1 MDPRHHR
8 EGLILTRFMSSPSR
22 ALRAAGILVLL
33 VLWTGAPL
41 LAVSAE
47 SGPFAGF
54 DGHWS
59 GTGTIKPAD
68 KPAERIRCE
77 ATYRPRGSSQHE
89 IDLQLRCDS
98 DSYKFDLAGQF
109 QADEGNH
116 ISGSFTERTRS
127 VGGTVVGNAQGPRM
141 QFHVESSAF
150 SATMV
155 MITRGRSQ
163 SVSIDAQGGG
173 QFVKASM
180 TLRRG

>member
-1 MDPRHHR
+1 
-8 EGLILTRFMSSPSR
+8 MSSPSR
-22 ALRAAGILVLL
+22 ALPAAGTLLLL
-33 VLWTGAPL
+33 VLWTWAPL
-41 LAVSAE
+41 QAVSAE
-47 SGPFAGF
+47 TGPFAGF

-68 KPAERIRCE
+68 KPAERIRCD

-109 QADEGNH
+109 QADASNH
-116 ISGSFTERTRS
+116 ITGNFTERTRG
-127 VGGTVVGNAQGPRM
+127 VGGSVIGNAQGPRM

-155 MITRGRSQ
+155 MTTRGRSQ
-163 SVSIDAQGGG
+163 AVAIDAQGGG

-180 TLRRG
+180 TLHRG

>member
-1 MDPRHHR
+1 MDVRHHS
-8 EGLILTRFMSSPSR
+8 EGLILTRIMSSPSR
-22 ALRAAGILVLL
+22 ALRAAGTLL
-33 VLWTGAPL
+33 LLSLWASWPLPGA
-41 LAVSAE
+41 SAE

-68 KPAERIRCE
+68 SPAERIRCE

-116 ISGSFTERTRS
+116 ISGNFTERTRG
-127 VGGTVVGNAQGPRM
+127 VGGSVVGNAQGPRM

-155 MITRGRSQ
+155 MTTRGRSQ
-163 SVSIDAQGGG
+163 AVAIDAQGGG

-180 TLRRG
+180 TLHR

>member
-1 MDPRHHR
+1 
-8 EGLILTRFMSSPSR
+8 MSSPSR
-22 ALRAAGILVLL
+22 PTRAAGFVLL
-33 VLWTGAPL
+33 LSLWTWAPL
-41 LAVSAE
+41 PAVAAD

-68 KPAERIRCE
+68 KPTERIRCD

-89 IDLQLRCDS
+89 IDLQLRCES

-109 QADEGNH
+109 QADEGNRV
-116 ISGSFTERTRS
+116 SGSFTERTRG
-127 VGGTVVGNAQGPRM
+127 VGGTVVGNGQGPRM
-141 QFHVESSAF
+141 QIHVESSAF

-155 MITRGRSQ
+155 MTTHGRSQ

-173 QFVKASM
+173 QFVKASI
-180 TLRRG
+180 TLHR

>member
-1 MDPRHHR
+1 MRN
-8 EGLILTRFMSSPSR
+8 SWSR
-22 ALRAAGILVLL
+22 PKFARPAGCVLL
-33 VLWTGAPL
+33 LLLWTGTAVQP
-41 LAVSAE
+41 VSAE
-47 SGPFAGF
+47 SGPFAEF

-68 KPAERIRCE
+68 KPTERIRCD

-98 DSYKFDLAGQF
+98 DSYKFNLGGQF

-116 ISGSFTERTRS
+116 ISGSFTESTRG
-127 VGGTVVGNAQGPRM
+127 VGGTVVGNAQGARM
-141 QFHVESSAF
+141 QIHVESSVF

-155 MITRGRSQ
+155 LVTRGRSQ

-173 QFVKASM
+173 QFVKASL
-180 TLRRG
+180 TLHRG

>member
-1 MDPRHHR
+1 MVARHR
-8 EGLILTRFMSSPSR
+8 CGILTLTQISPRSNL
-22 ALRAAGILVLL
+22 LRAAGCALL
-33 VLWTGAPL
+33 LLLWTSGGLQPAW
-41 LAVSAE
+41 AE

-54 DGHWS
+54 EGHWS

-68 KPAERIRCE
+68 KPAERIRCD

-89 IDLQLRCDS
+89 VDLQLRCES

-116 ISGSFTERTRS
+116 ISGSFTERTRG
-127 VGGTVVGNAQGPRM
+127 VGGSVVGNAHGDRM
-141 QFHVESSAF
+141 QIHVESSAF

-155 MITRGRSQ
+155 LTTRGRSQ

-173 QFVKASM
+173 QFVKASI
-180 TLRRG
+180 TLHRG

>member
-1 MDPRHHR
+1 MRN
-8 EGLILTRFMSSPSR
+8 SR
-22 ALRAAGILVLL
+22 SRTKFARPAACVLL
-33 VLWTGAPL
+33 LFLWTGTAVQP
-41 LAVSAE
+41 VSAE
-47 SGPFAGF
+47 SGPFAEF

-68 KPAERIRCE
+68 KPTERIRCD

-98 DSYKFDLAGQF
+98 DSYKFDLGGQF

-116 ISGSFTERTRS
+116 VSGSFTESTRGM
-127 VGGTVVGNAQGPRM
+127 GGTVVGTAQGARM
-141 QFHVESSAF
+141 QIHVESSAF

-155 MITRGRSQ
+155 LVTRGRSQ

-173 QFVKASM
+173 QFVKASL
-180 TLRRG
+180 TLHRG

>member
-1 MDPRHHR
+1 MA
-8 EGLILTRFMSSPSR
+8 SPSR
-22 ALRAAGILVLL
+22 PIRTAACLL
-33 VLWTGAPL
+33 LLGLWASSPL
-41 LAVSAE
+41 PAVAAE
-47 SGPFAGF
+47 TGPFAGF

-68 KPAERIRCE
+68 KPAERIRCD

-89 IDLQLRCDS
+89 IDLELRCDS

-116 ISGSFTERTRS
+116 ISGNFTERSRG
-127 VGGTVVGNAQGPRM
+127 VGGSVIGNAQGPRM

-155 MITRGRSQ
+155 MTTRGRSQ
-163 SVSIDAQGGG
+163 AVSIDAQGGG

-180 TLRRG
+180 TLHRG

>member
-1 MDPRHHR
+1 M
-8 EGLILTRFMSSPSR
+8 LLLFFWTCA
-22 ALRAAGILVLL
+22 AL
-33 VLWTGAPL
+33 PP
-41 LAVSAE
+41 VSAE

-59 GTGTIKPAD
+59 GTGTIKPVD
-68 KPAERIRCE
+68 KPTERIRCN

-89 IDLQLRCDS
+89 VDLQLRCES

-116 ISGSFTERTRS
+116 ISGSFTERTRG
-127 VGGTVVGNAQGPRM
+127 VGGTVVGNAQGARM
-141 QFHVESSAF
+141 QIHVESSAF

-155 MITRGRSQ
+155 MTTRGRSQ

-173 QFVKASM
+173 QFVKASI
-180 TLRRG
+180 TLHRG